1 MYVAITAVPE
11 VYGIPLYYLH
21 RHVPCFCKEVSWGET
36 GYVLEDW
43 LPTQSPDGH
52 RRARKVLDKDCR
64 AVPVCPLPS
73 TGFLFRCR
81 HRQPTLSTHSAV
93 VGRYRWALRSFL
105 VTTLR
110 YVFCQGAIGGGGL
123 LGRDG
128 AATAGHCNR
137 CVGGSSPC
145 VGALRRAF
153 CTFLGRRAFFSEAGL
168 WAVLRPRVLEAAN
181 WRGFLVARTYIR
193 SGRLQ
198 VET

>member
-1 MYVAITAVPE
+1 MAITAVPE

-36 GYVLEDW
+36 GNVLEDW

-64 AVPVCPLPS
+64 AVPVCPLLS

-123 LGRDG
+123 LGCDG

-145 VGALRRAF
+145 LRHVWRPFGVHFVRSSVCARFSRRPGDGRF
-153 CTFLGRRAFFSEAGL
+153 CG
-168 WAVLRPRVLEAAN
+168 
-181 WRGFLVARTYIR
+181 RGFWSSELTWHLASEIFIYWHRDV
-193 SGRLQ
+193 
-198 VET
+198 

>member
-1 MYVAITAVPE
+1 M
-11 VYGIPLYYLH
+11 
-21 RHVPCFCKEVSWGET
+21 SWGET
-36 GYVLEDW
+36 GNVLEDW
-43 LPTQSPDGH
+43 LPAQSPDGY

-110 YVFCQGAIGGGGL
+110 YVFCQEAIGGGVL

-137 CVGGSSPC
+137 CVGGCHLGGGFSACILYVPQFARVC
-145 VGALRRAF
+145 LGGRAMGGFAAADFGAA
-153 CTFLGRRAFFSEAGL
+153 S
-168 WAVLRPRVLEAAN
+168 
-181 WRGFLVARTYIR
+181 
-193 SGRLQ
+193 
-198 VET
+198 